1 MAELTVKLPH
11 MDEIAIIRY
20 LLDEI
25 EEERQYNEMY
35 YRQEKEALKEAKE
48 KGGRYW
54 EYMGSEFAHEPRKSV
69 INDDRKMILR
79 LLLKIREV

>member
-1 MAELTVKLPH
+1 MAELTVKLPY
-11 MDEIAIIRY
+11 MDEIAVIRY

-35 YRQEKEALKEAKE
+35 YKAMKQAEQEAKE
-48 KGGRYW
+48 KGGYYW
-54 EYMGSEFAHEPRKSV
+54 EYMGSEFTHEPRKSV
-69 INDDRKMILR
+69 INDDGKMIRR